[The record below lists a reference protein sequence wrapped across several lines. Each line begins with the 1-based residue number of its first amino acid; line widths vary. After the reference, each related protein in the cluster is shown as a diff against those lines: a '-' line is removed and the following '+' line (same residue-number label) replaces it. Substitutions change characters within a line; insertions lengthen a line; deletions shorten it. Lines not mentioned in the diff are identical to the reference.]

1 MKISEV
7 SSHQLFVNLSVFIL
21 SMTAHN
27 LFLAY
32 VEVAGGNFQDES
44 HTAHR
49 KQCKSSSLY
58 FILKNLALNYVT
70 CITNYVY

>member
-7 SSHQLFVNLSVFIL
+7 SSHQLFVNLSMLVL

-32 VEVAGGNFQDES
+32 VEVTGGNFQEES
-44 HTAHR
+44 HTTHR

-58 FILKNLALNYVT
+58 FNLKNMALN
-70 CITNYVY
+70 